1 MEDDDEE
8 ADAERRAKAR
18 RGKAAAVAVE
28 AMAMGMLRRW
38 GVCSAFA
45 SAASGGGVLS
55 VGSDVSFVSAH
66 NKRPVSAVCWLQ
78 AGPGRPASLLDPS
91 ANTVFVACSELSLF
105 YLFFFRFSID
115 MVQQ

>member
-1 MEDDDEE
+1 LEDDDEE

-45 SAASGGGVLS
+45 SAASGGGVS
-55 VGSDVSFVSAH
+55 VSRIGYELRF
-66 NKRPVSAVCWLQ
+66 
-78 AGPGRPASLLDPS
+78 GP
-91 ANTVFVACSELSLF
+91 
-105 YLFFFRFSID
+105 
-115 MVQQ
+115 